1 MDESGSLSESQKSP
15 SILVSEY
22 KNETELKLPT
32 KSKQKR
38 RKSKPRTVNG
48 WNSDLEKVIK
58 GWAEEALALGWMN
71 AKASG
76 KRSKR
81 STVITSLIGALG
93 IIGGS
98 GAYLNTHCDEI
109 LAKVWGSFAIA
120 SAALAAVQAGLKDS
134 DRAMEHKTA
143 SSEFQAFA
151 NEIEYELALSRKSRM
166 ECKMFMEKQKKVF
179 NNLVYRT
186 PDVPEDIQEIYKKK
200 FSKAGLSTPDIV
212 DGLHEIYINRR
223 ESSESSSM

>member
-1 MDESGSLSESQKSP
+1 MDDSGSPDQTSP

-22 KNETELKLPT
+22 KNEVVPKLVLPP
-32 KSKQKR
+32 KPKR
-38 RKSKPRTVNG
+38 RKSRPRTING
-48 WNSDLEKVIK
+48 WNSDLEAVIK

-71 AKASG
+71 SKASG

-98 GAYLNTHCDEI
+98 GAYLNTHCDEL

-120 SAALAAVQAGLKDS
+120 SAALAAIQAGLKDS

-143 SSEFQAFA
+143 GSEFQAFA

-166 ECKMFMEKQKKVF
+166 ECKSYMEKQKKVF
-179 NNLVYRT
+179 NNLVYRS
-186 PDVPEDIQEIYKKK
+186 PDIPDDIQELYKKK

-212 DGLHEIYINRR
+212 DGLHQIYINKR
-223 ESSESSSM
+223 ESSESSSV